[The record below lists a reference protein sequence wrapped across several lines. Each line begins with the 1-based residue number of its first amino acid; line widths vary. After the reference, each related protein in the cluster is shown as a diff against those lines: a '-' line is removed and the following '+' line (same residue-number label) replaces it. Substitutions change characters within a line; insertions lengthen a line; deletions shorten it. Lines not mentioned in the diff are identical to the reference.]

1 MPKYKQKSVF
11 CQILLTVLRFKVN
24 NRLRHLVSRG
34 KSRTVKVIRSLH
46 HNQIG
51 KFLRRINVRPLQRF
65 GAKGRIVVGRRIND
79 KKAFADIVGYFKKRS
94 AYRNKIFRRR
104 KPTNA
109 VFRWQAFRRWYIWIE

>member
-79 KKAFADIVGYFKKRS
+79 KKAFADIVGYFKKPLIGIRFS
-94 AYRNKIFRRR
+94 GAE

-109 VFRWQAFRRWYIWIE
+109 SFPLASVSPLVYLD